1 MAAIP
6 NVKNLRQYKS
16 RFSVIAEE
24 ILPFMLSTDLVGEV
38 KSEFPNLKQIACRY
52 FTS

>member
-1 MAAIP
+1 MTAIS
-6 NVKNLRQYKS
+6 NAKNLRQYKS
-16 RFSVIAEE
+16 RLSVIAEE

-38 KSEFPNLKQIACRY
+38 KSEFPNLKQIGCRY